1 MLQRLTTY
9 SSIRRANF
17 SKFENRKS
25 DVSDLHSINE
35 AINAK
40 AGRKLLPSILVSL
53 TLVALVWLTLA
64 YARVLFAVLIAIA
77 VSLGVREIARAF
89 SAAGT
94 RISMR
99 TLVVAT
105 CGLTYASWSAG
116 VEGLALATAIA
127 LPVLLISRLRKG
139 PQDFVKSATATTLA
153 LIYLPFLAG
162 FLVLLA
168 RPDDGLARVM
178 TFVILVGCND
188 TFGYLVGVMIGRHPL
203 VPTISPKKSWEG
215 LMGSIA
221 FTCLGGALSFYY
233 ILDLQWWVGII
244 VGLMI
249 VFTATSGDLIESAM
263 KRDLSLK
270 DMGSLLPGHGGML
283 DRLDSV
289 LLSAPALYLALE
301 LVKRFS

>member
-1 MLQRLTTY
+1 
-9 SSIRRANF
+9 
-17 SKFENRKS
+17 
-25 DVSDLHSINE
+25 VSDLHSINE

-53 TLVALVWLTLA
+53 TLIALVWLTLA
-64 YARVLFAVLIAIA
+64 YARVLFALLVAIA
-77 VSLGVREIARAF
+77 VALGIREIARAF
-89 SAAGT
+89 AAAGT
-94 RISMR
+94 HISTR
-99 TLVVAT
+99 TLIVAT
-105 CGLTYASWSAG
+105 GGLTYAVWSAG
-116 VEGLALATAIA
+116 VEGLAIATAIA

-162 FLVLLA
+162 FLILLA

-178 TFVILVGCND
+178 TFVVLVGCND
-188 TFGYLVGVMIGRHPL
+188 TFGYLVGVIFGKHPL
-203 VPTISPKKSWEG
+203 VPKISPKKSWEG
-215 LMGSIA
+215 LVGSII
-221 FTCLGGALSFYY
+221 FTSIGGALSFYY
-233 ILDLQWWVGII
+233 ILDLQWWIGALVA
-244 VGLMI
+244 LMI

-289 LLSAPALYLALE
+289 LLSAPALYFALE